1 MIAGAELLPVRESR
15 STNPANEDAKSLTGR
30 DYVSWSAIS
39 TFRTCPLKYKFRY
52 VDGLPEESVSSA
64 LVFGTGIHTAIEQH
78 FQAALS
84 GEEQP
89 DVERL
94 MFAYRSAWL
103 PHDPEAISFGGSE
116 TRASLDALASK
127 MLTAFL
133 NSPAASVQG
142 RVLGVEEEIR
152 GTLVEGVPDL
162 YGWVDLLTEDS
173 DSLVVTDIKTS
184 RGKWSPEQVE
194 DSGEQLLL
202 YSHLASEISPGK
214 KIATRFLV
222 LTKTR
227 EPVVEEHVR
236 EVNPAAVKRTLAGV
250 ERVWRAI
257 EAGVFYPAP
266 STIGCASCGYR
277 EACRAWSAL
286 ITRRTG
292 RGTCEDCM
300 PAACGWRSPLT
311 SDGTTTDVS
320 GRDLPKDGCRCSSS
334 QRNVRRASW
343 TVNIRWRPSSP

>member
-1 MIAGAELLPVRESR
+1 MIAGAELLPVITPTKPA
-15 STNPANEDAKSLTGR
+15 STNHANETARELTGR

-78 FQAALS
+78 FQALLA
-84 GEEQP
+84 GDEQP

-103 PHDPEAISFGGSE
+103 PHEPDAISFGTKE
-116 TRASLDALASK
+116 TRESLDDLASR

-133 NSPAASVQG
+133 ASPMAGVQG

-152 GTLVEGVPDL
+152 GGLVEGVPDL
-162 YGWVDLLTEDS
+162 YGRVDLMTEDE
-173 DSLVVTDIKTS
+173 DVLTITDIKTS
-184 RGKWSPEQVE
+184 RGKWNPEQVE

-202 YSHLASEISPGK
+202 YSKLASEISPGK

-222 LTKTR
+222 LTKTK

-236 EVNPAAVKRTLAGV
+236 EVEAGTVKRTLVAV

-257 EAGVFYPAP
+257 ESGVFYPAP
-266 STIGCASCGYR
+266 SIVACSGCGYR
-277 EACRAWSAL
+277 EACR
-286 ITRRTG
+286 
-292 RGTCEDCM
+292 
-300 PAACGWRSPLT
+300 GWA
-311 SDGTTTDVS
+311 G
-320 GRDLPKDGCRCSSS
+320 
-334 QRNVRRASW
+334 
-343 TVNIRWRPSSP
+343 

>member
-1 MIAGAELLPVRESR
+1 MIAGTELLPVMESR
-15 STNPANEDAKSLTGR
+15 STNPANEVAKSLTGR

-78 FQAALS
+78 FRAILS

-89 DVERL
+89 DVDRL

-103 PHDPEAISFGGSE
+103 PHDPDVITFGSTE
-116 TRASLDALASK
+116 TRASLDTLAAR

-133 NSPAASVQG
+133 NSRASSVQG

-152 GTLVEGVPDL
+152 GMLVEGVPDL
-162 YGWVDLLTEDS
+162 FGRVDLLTEDS
-173 DSLVVTDIKTS
+173 DSLVITDIKTS
-184 RGKWSPEQVE
+184 RGKWSTEQVG

-227 EPVVEEHVR
+227 EPVIEEHVR
-236 EVNPAAVKRTLAGV
+236 EVEPGNVKRTLAGV

-257 EAGVFYPAP
+257 ASGVFYPAP
-266 STIGCASCGYR
+266 STVGCAGCGYR
-277 EACRAWSAL
+277 AACRAWA
-286 ITRRTG
+286 G
-292 RGTCEDCM
+292 
-300 PAACGWRSPLT
+300 
-311 SDGTTTDVS
+311 
-320 GRDLPKDGCRCSSS
+320 
-334 QRNVRRASW
+334 
-343 TVNIRWRPSSP
+343 

>member
-1 MIAGAELLPVRESR
+1 MIASTHQLPVVTPA
-15 STNPANEDAKSLTGR
+15 STNPANEVAKRLTVR

-52 VDGLPEESVSSA
+52 IDGLPEESVSSA
-64 LVFGTGIHTAIEQH
+64 LVFGTGIHSAVEQH
-78 FQAALS
+78 FQAILS
-84 GEEQP
+84 GEELP

-103 PHDPEAISFGGSE
+103 PHDPDAITFGSTE
-116 TRASLDALASK
+116 TRDSLDALASK

-152 GTLVEGVPDL
+152 GMLVEGVPDL
-162 YGWVDLLTEDS
+162 FGRVDLLTEDS
-173 DSLVVTDIKTS
+173 DSLVITDIKTS
-184 RGKWSPEQVE
+184 RGRWNQEQIE
-194 DSGEQLLL
+194 DSGEQLVL

-236 EVNPAAVKRTLAGV
+236 EVEPAAVQRTLAGV
-250 ERVWRAI
+250 ARVWRAI
-257 EAGVFYPAP
+257 ESGVFYPAP
-266 STIGCASCGYR
+266 STMSCPSCGYR
-277 EACRAWSAL
+277 AACRAWM
-286 ITRRTG
+286 G
-292 RGTCEDCM
+292 
-300 PAACGWRSPLT
+300 
-311 SDGTTTDVS
+311 
-320 GRDLPKDGCRCSSS
+320 
-334 QRNVRRASW
+334 
-343 TVNIRWRPSSP
+343 